1 MWPALRSALYSHH
14 WLTLSAG
21 ESQQI
26 PNLSLFFFFFF
37 LHELLLFLA
46 DPILHMCK
54 SFEEIKNIR
63 PYSSCWNGIGYCQLT
78 VPPPR
83 PSRVSGIL
91 SLEIGPPP
99 PASGHLQASQR
110 KGSSQPVLGT
120 LCLCSARCRAHRV
133 GTGVC
138 RHPGARLGER
148 SRVGSA
154 ASHLRLSD
162 PSRTHG
168 PFLSPPCPHL
178 SSPITHLPGPRAPAA
193 LRAPGPLGI
202 RARLTHRLFP
212 GALPCQAPLGNL
224 HSRRDTHEHPGKTT
238 ALHHPCSASAFQQ
251 EDKVEAK
258 QAGKDLA
265 PVSPKREEPCP
276 RAPLPAQGSYL
287 ALRGGPA
294 APSPPV
300 PLGGLSFPAGPPA
313 PAGQQSSGGSLQSLG
328 PPQHRGDLGGKRE
341 AG

>member
-1 MWPALRSALYSHH
+1 MSHNKSP
-14 WLTLSAG
+14 TF
-21 ESQQI
+21 
-26 PNLSLFFFFFF
+26 LFSFFFF

-91 SLEIGPPP
+91 SLEICPPP
-99 PASGHLQASQR
+99 PALGHLQASQR

-120 LCLCSARCRAHRV
+120 LCLCRAHRV

-154 ASHLRLSD
+154 ASRLRLSD

-168 PFLSPPCPHL
+168 PFLSPPCPTCPHPSL
-178 SSPITHLPGPRAPAA
+178 TFLAHRPLLPY
-193 LRAPGPLGI
+193 GPL
-202 RARLTHRLFP
+202 
-212 GALPCQAPLGNL
+212 
-224 HSRRDTHEHPGKTT
+224 
-238 ALHHPCSASAFQQ
+238 
-251 EDKVEAK
+251 V
-258 QAGKDLA
+258 
-265 PVSPKREEPCP
+265 
-276 RAPLPAQGSYL
+276 
-287 ALRGGPA
+287 
-294 APSPPV
+294 PSE
-300 PLGGLSFPAGPPA
+300 
-313 PAGQQSSGGSLQSLG
+313 SGHG
-328 PPQHRGDLGGKRE
+328 
-341 AG
+341 